1 VTETLHA
8 IIGTAGHIDHGKTAL
23 VKALTG
29 CDTDRLKEEK
39 ERGISI
45 DLGFAALTIG
55 DRRVGIIDVPGHE
68 RFIRNMLAGAHAL
81 DLVLFTVAADD
92 GVMPQ
97 TEEHLDIVHLL
108 GVERGVIALTKADLA
123 TADRLREVR
132 DEVEILVAGT
142 RLENAP
148 IVPVSSTTSA
158 GLADLLA
165 EIDRQLATI
174 ERPPPPGRFRL
185 PVDRAFVLKGHGV
198 VVTGTALAGTIAV
211 GAEVHVLPGGERAR
225 VRSVEMHGA
234 PVAVAGWRQR
244 VALNLVGLERTE
256 IVRGH
261 VIADPGVTLVSD
273 RFDARVE
280 IRPAARKGVASHAR
294 VRVHLGTAEALGKI
308 VLLEGQGVLAPKR
321 TAYAQLVLERP
332 LVALRGDRFILRAE
346 NAQATLGGGE
356 VVLPLAE
363 PHRRRDATL
372 VARLETVRSG
382 ALADA
387 VVASV
392 ELATEFALPAS
403 AVAERL
409 NVDEAEVRYTLD
421 RAVEPAPAGAA
432 SGAVAA
438 RIAEAGARS
447 GGTSVRLAQTA
458 AGGATRRSA
467 PTASGGAGGPGPLLL
482 ALPDGAASEVWTT
495 MAKWERVCGAVA
507 AIVTAFHTANP
518 LVPGIEMEA
527 VRAQLSQPIAAKLF
541 RAMADRLAAE
551 GVVVRSDSLLAA
563 PGHRVTLAG
572 GQEDVAA
579 VVEAA
584 LSRAGYTP
592 PDLKVLEAELGVPRR
607 RLVDV
612 LGVLEKRARVV
623 RVASDLYY
631 AADAVARAR
640 AALER
645 HLQIHP
651 EITAGEFRDCLDVSR
666 KFSIALLDYFDR
678 SGVTLR
684 VGDARRLRR
693 AAPHTQG

>member
-1 VTETLHA
+1 MTETLHA

-108 GVERGVIALTKADLA
+108 GVERGVIAITKADLA

-132 DEVEILVAGT
+132 EEVEILVAGT

-148 IVPVSSTTSA
+148 IVPVSSTTGA
-158 GLADLLA
+158 GLAELLA
-165 EIDRQLATI
+165 EIDRQLVTI

-198 VVTGTALAGTIAV
+198 VVTGTAVAGTIAV

-244 VALNLVGLERTE
+244 VALNLAGLERTE

-273 RFDARVE
+273 CLDARVE
-280 IRPAARKGVASHAR
+280 IRPAARKGVASHTR
-294 VRVHLGTAEALGKI
+294 VRVHLGTAETLGKI
-308 VLLEGQGVLAPKR
+308 VLLEGQSVLAPKR
-321 TAYAQLVLERP
+321 AAYAQLVLERP

-346 NAQATLGGGE
+346 NGQATLGGGE

-363 PHRRRDATL
+363 RHRRRDATL
-372 VARLETVRSG
+372 IARLETVRSG
-382 ALADA
+382 TLADA
-387 VVASV
+387 AVASV

-409 NVDEAEVRYTLD
+409 NVDEAEVRCALD
-421 RAVEPAPAGAA
+421 QAAKPAPTGAT
-432 SGAVAA
+432 SGVVAA
-438 RIAEAGARS
+438 RIAPAGA
-447 GGTSVRLAQTA
+447 TT
-458 AGGATRRSA
+458 
-467 PTASGGAGGPGPLLL
+467 GGAGWPGPLLL

-495 MAKWERVCGAVA
+495 VAKWERVRGAVA
-507 AIVTAFHTANP
+507 AIVTASHAANP
-518 LVPGIEMEA
+518 LAPGIEMEA
-527 VRAQLSQPIAAKLF
+527 VRAQLPQQIGAKLF
-541 RAMADRLAAE
+541 RAVADRLATD

-579 VVEAA
+579 AVEAILA
-584 LSRAGYTP
+584 RAGYTP
-592 PDLKVLEAELGVPRR
+592 PDLKVLETELGVPRR

-612 LGVLEKRARVV
+612 LGVLEKRGRVV
-623 RVASDLYY
+623 RVASELYY

-645 HLQIHP
+645 HLQSRP
-651 EITAGEFRDCLDVSR
+651 EITAAEFRDCLDVSR

-693 AAPHTQG
+693 AAPRAQA

>member
-1 VTETLHA
+1 MTETLHA

-45 DLGFAALTIG
+45 DLGFAALTID
-55 DRRVGIIDVPGHE
+55 DRRIGIVDVPGHE

-81 DLVLFTVAADD
+81 DLVLFAVAADD

-108 GVERGVIALTKADLA
+108 GVERAVIALTKADLA
-123 TADRLREVR
+123 TPERLREVR
-132 DEVEILVAGT
+132 DEVEIVVAGT
-142 RLENAP
+142 RLEGAP
-148 IVPVSSTTSA
+148 MVPVSSTTGA
-158 GLADLLA
+158 GLAELLT
-165 EIDRQLATI
+165 EIGHQLSTI

-198 VVTGTALAGTIAV
+198 VVTGTAVAGTIAV
-211 GAEVHVLPGGERAR
+211 GAEVHVLPGRERAR

-234 PVAVAGWRQR
+234 PATVAGWRQR

-261 VIADPGVTLVSD
+261 VVADPAVTLVTD
-273 RFDARVE
+273 RFDAHVE

-308 VLLEGQGVLAPKR
+308 VLLEGQSVLAPKR

-356 VVLPLAE
+356 VVLPIAE
-363 PHRRRDATL
+363 RRRPRDATL
-372 VARLETVRSG
+372 VARLETVRQG
-382 ALADA
+382 PLADA
-387 VVASV
+387 AVAILD
-392 ELATEFALPAS
+392 LASEFALPSS

-409 NVDEAEVRYTLD
+409 NADEAEVR
-421 RAVEPAPAGAA
+421 RALEQRAEPAPAHAA
-432 SGAVAA
+432 AGDGGA
-438 RIAEAGARS
+438 RIVPAGV
-447 GGTSVRLAQTA
+447 T
-458 AGGATRRSA
+458 AGGL
-467 PTASGGAGGPGPLLL
+467 GPPLV

-495 MAKWERVCGAVA
+495 TAKWTRLCDAVRAVVA
-507 AIVTAFHTANP
+507 AFHAASP

-527 VRAQLSQPIAAKLF
+527 VRVQLPQQIGAKLF
-541 RAMADRLAAE
+541 RAVADRLAAE
-551 GVVVRSDSLLAA
+551 GIVLRRDSLLAA

-579 VVEAA
+579 IVEAA
-584 LSRAGYTP
+584 LARAGYTP
-592 PDLKVLEAELGVPRR
+592 PDLKVLEIELGVPRR
-607 RLVDV
+607 RLVEV
-612 LGVLEKRARVV
+612 LGVLEKRGQVI
-623 RVASDLYY
+623 RVAPELYY

-640 AALER
+640 AALEC
-645 HLQIHP
+645 HLGNRP
-651 EITAGEFRDCLDVSR
+651 EITAAEFRDCLDVSR

-684 VGDARRLRR
+684 VGDARKLRR
-693 AAPHTQG
+693 AAPRAQE